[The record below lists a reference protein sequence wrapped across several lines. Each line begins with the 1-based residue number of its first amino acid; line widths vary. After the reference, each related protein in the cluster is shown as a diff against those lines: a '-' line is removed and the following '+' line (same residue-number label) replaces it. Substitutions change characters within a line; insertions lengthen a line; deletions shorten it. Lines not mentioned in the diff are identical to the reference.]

1 MMGRT
6 DQATRIIR
14 ASPSAL
20 YRAFEDPGA
29 MERWLPPKGMTGH
42 MKAFDFRD
50 GGIYR
55 MRLTHTGQTH
65 GRGKTSSD
73 SDEVEVRFVRLVR
86 DQRIEQA
93 VTFDSEDPRYS
104 GVMRVTWAFSPA
116 PSGTEVT
123 VRCENVPEGI
133 GREDHEAGLAST
145 LDNLAAFTE

>member
-1 MMGRT
+1 MSRI
-6 DQATRIIR
+6 DEASRIIR

-20 YRAFEDPGA
+20 YGAFEDPSA

-50 GGIYR
+50 DGGYR
-55 MRLTHTGQTH
+55 LRLTYVGENH
-65 GRGKTSSD
+65 GRGKSSSD
-73 SDEVEVRFVRLVR
+73 SDDVEVRLVRLVR
-86 DQRIEQA
+86 DSRIEQA

-104 GVMRVTWAFSPA
+104 GVMTVTWTFTPA
-116 PSGTEVT
+116 PSGTQVT

-133 GREDHEAGLAST
+133 GRADHEAGLTST